1 MKSYY
6 AMALIFCHC
15 SDLRA
20 KHPEC
25 YKGLRSAWET
35 HFGTELTLENMGKP
49 PRVGQY
55 AYTDE
60 EKEWCTQT
68 LRFFNAG
75 GSARSV
81 RPAAPEPGPAVG
93 LRKSSRV
100 VQLVVNKVK
109 EAAKVAKGN
118 LKGKAAPK
126 AIAKDAGGDGGG
138 AR

>member
-6 AMALIFCHC
+6 AIALIFCHC

-20 KHPEC
+20 KHPEF
-25 YKGLRSAWET
+25 YKGLCSAWGT
-35 HFGTELTLENMGKP
+35 HFGTELTLENLGKP
-49 PRVGQY
+49 PSVGQY

-68 LRFFNAG
+68 LRFFSAG

-81 RPAAPEPGPAVG
+81 RPAAAERAEG

-100 VQLVVNKVK
+100 VPPAIQKAPV
-109 EAAKVAKGN
+109 AAKVAKS
-118 LKGKAAPK
+118 KSKPAAKANAR
-126 AIAKDAGGDGGG
+126 DAGGDGGG
-138 AR
+138 AM